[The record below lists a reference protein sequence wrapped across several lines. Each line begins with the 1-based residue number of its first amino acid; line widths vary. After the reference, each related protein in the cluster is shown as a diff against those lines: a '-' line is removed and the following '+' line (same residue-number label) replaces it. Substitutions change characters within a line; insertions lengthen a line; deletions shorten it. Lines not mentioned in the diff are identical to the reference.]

1 MRFYLALPIAALIVA
16 TTTAPRLEAQHA
28 AAQLVVGG
36 GSGTDARGISSS
48 AWTVAPSLA
57 VASRSTVFRLGASG
71 TGFGGGGWAVGGNT
85 GLDLRLPVARTVA
98 LNLGA
103 AASGTATSY
112 HSSYATLSALPSLEL
127 RLAPVVVFGGM
138 RAATA
143 RRSIGAVGVPAGPFA
158 LPAARSITRS
168 SIGPVF
174 GGRLTLGAWRNGSV
188 TLGVRQETARVDT
201 VSATDRT
208 ATLSILN
215 GPFSISGILGARAER
230 AATATFGG
238 LRASLA
244 LSRVLGLQLGAERYP
259 ADRLTGALGGRTVS
273 AGLVLR
279 TAGGPR
285 PLPKPSGV
293 AAPAEGRTRLAIRA
307 PEAAAVEVAG
317 DWNGWHPVAAHR
329 GTNGVWYADLAI
341 PTGTWRYGFR
351 IDRREWRVPDGAAAA
366 DDGFGGKSAWITVDA
381 GSKQHSQP

>member
-1 MRFYLALPIAALIVA
+1 
-16 TTTAPRLEAQHA
+16 
-28 AAQLVVGG
+28 
-36 GSGTDARGISSS
+36 
-48 AWTVAPSLA
+48 VAPSLA

-85 GLDLRLPVARTVA
+85 GLDLRMPVSRTVL

-112 HSSYATLSALPSLEL
+112 RSSCATLSALPSLEL
-127 RLAPVVVFGGM
+127 RLAPVAVFGGM

-143 RRSIGAVGVPAGPFA
+143 RSSIGAVGTPAGPFA
-158 LPAARSITRS
+158 LPAGRPITRS
-168 SIGPVF
+168 SIGPVI
-174 GGRLTLGAWRNGSV
+174 GGRLTLGAWRNGSA

-208 ATLSILN
+208 ATLSILS
-215 GPFSISGILGARAER
+215 GPFSISGTLGARAER
-230 AATATFGG
+230 AATTTFGG
-238 LRASLA
+238 VRATVA

-279 TAGGPR
+279 TAGGLR
-285 PLPKPSGV
+285 PLPRPSGV

-317 DWNGWHPVAAHR
+317 DWNGWRPVPAHR
-329 GTNGVWYADLAI
+329 GANGVWYADLAI
-341 PTGTWRYGFR
+341 PAGTWRYGFR

-366 DDGFGGKSAWITVDA
+366 DDGFGGKSAWLTVDA

>member
-1 MRFYLALPIAALIVA
+1 MRFRPAVPTVALILA
-16 TTTAPRLEAQHA
+16 ITTAPRLEAQRVV
-28 AAQLVVGG
+28 AQLTVGG

-57 VASRSTVFRLGASG
+57 LASGSYAFRLGASG
-71 TGFGGGGWAVGGNT
+71 TGFGGGGWAAGGNT
-85 GLDLRLPVARTVA
+85 GLDLRMPVSRAVA

-103 AASGTATSY
+103 AAGGTATSY
-112 HSSYATLSALPSLEL
+112 GSSYATLSALPSLDL
-127 RLAPVVVFGGM
+127 RLARVALFGGI

-143 RRSIGAVGVPAGPFA
+143 RSSIGVLGMSPGPLA
-158 LPAARSITRS
+158 LPAARSMTRS

-188 TLGVRQETARVDT
+188 TLGVRHETARVDT

-215 GPFSISGILGARAER
+215 GPLSISGILGARAER
-230 AATATFGG
+230 SVTTTFGG
-238 LRASLA
+238 VRASVA
-244 LSRVLGLQLGAERYP
+244 LSRVLGVQLAAERYP
-259 ADRLTGALGGRTVS
+259 ADRITGVLSGRTVS

-279 TAGGPR
+279 TGSGPR
-285 PLPKPSGV
+285 PLPRPSGV

-307 PEAAAVEVAG
+307 PEAAVVEIAG
-317 DWNGWHPVAAHR
+317 DWNRWRPVPAHR
-329 GTNGVWYADLAI
+329 GANGVWYADLAI
-341 PTGTWRYGFR
+341 PAGTWRYGFR

-366 DDGFGGKSAWITVDA
+366 DDGFGGKSAWLTVDA
-381 GSKQHSQP
+381 GSK